1 MIEYLI
7 DRVKAWWRGEK
18 RIAPKSAR
26 GRVYTKKAGGGD
38 LGKVE
43 ARARA
48 TASVVPS
55 RVYRAAED
63 RWYKYNPETGGLTP
77 EEGLSKENGG

>member
-18 RIAPKSAR
+18 RIAPRGAR
-26 GRVYTKKAGGGD
+26 GRVYTRTSRQGD
-38 LGKVE
+38 LG
-43 ARARA
+43 AIQAQGRA

-55 RVYRAAED
+55 RIYRAAED
-63 RWYKYNPETGGLTP
+63 RWYKYNPETGAMTP
-77 EEGLSKENGG
+77 EEGPSNGG